1 MDCREAQS
9 LIVPFIKS
17 ELTMEQAKAFFQ
29 HIDFCED
36 CKEELE
42 VYYIL
47 LIGLKELD
55 EDPSDSLDLHG
66 QFEEHLSKARE
77 RVEKRNWE
85 RFPKLIILLSL
96 IGILLVMIT
105 KQQEHIAK
113 QQEAEQKMETLFE
126 ILPEYD
132 PFMNK
137 ELIEK
142 KAQESNFMIK
152 YREAIKSEQEKKAT
166 KKYKSERLNRD
177 NNVTDYR

>member
-29 HIDFCED
+29 HIDYCED

-66 QFEEHLSKARE
+66 QFEEHLNKARE
-77 RVEKRNWE
+77 RVEKQNWE
-85 RFPKLIILLSL
+85 RFPKMIILLAL

-105 KQQEHIAK
+105 KEQEYIVK
-113 QQEAEQKMETLFE
+113 KQEAEQKMETLFE

-142 KAQESNFMIK
+142 KAKESNLMIK
-152 YREAIKSEQEKKAT
+152 YRDTMKREQEKNTTQNKGERDESETLKT
-166 KKYKSERLNRD
+166 K
-177 NNVTDYR
+177 